1 MKATD
6 KPEGGMVNVVAAET
20 LTLRGENKAPG
31 SLVQLPRADAEE
43 LVRRGAAAWPEDD
56 APLPATRPQGEALL
70 AAIGQAMR
78 AIDPQEGV
86 TPDGKASLYALN
98 HHLGFEV
105 TAEER
110 DAAHDVFA
118 QKRDLF
124 ASAEKKDYGSPIL
137 NAIRDLDPK
146 VEAHWTQDGKPDARA
161 LSEILKQS
169 VSAAD
174 RDAAWA
180 EFQKKAAALSEQK

>member
-6 KPEGGMVNVVAAET
+6 KPEDGMVHVVALET
-20 LTLRGENKAPG
+20 LTLRGENKGPG
-31 SLVQLPRADAEE
+31 SLVELPQADAED
-43 LVRRGAAAWPEDD
+43 LVQRGAAAWPEDD
-56 APLPATRPQGEALL
+56 APLPATRPQGEALV

-78 AIDPQEGV
+78 FIDPQEGV
-86 TPDGKASLYALN
+86 TPEGKASLYALR
-98 HHLGFEV
+98 HHLGYEV

-124 ASAEKKDYGSPIL
+124 AAAEKKDYGSPIL

-146 VEAHWTQDGKPDARA
+146 VDAHWTQDGKPDARA

-180 EFQKKAAALSEQK
+180 EFQKKALELQDRK